1 MKTIFKKTT
10 YLGFDGI
17 LYPAKAELTIEDDG
31 TRYISLYDYYD
42 AGNWINTEERDWT
55 EEEINYLFKTKEKK
69 MKKETIF
76 LKIEIPKT
84 NTECEEIRES
94 GLFFENIAEALFLD
108 RDNIIEIDETNHLK
122 ICEEINKN
130 KGELK

>member
-1 MKTIFKKTT
+1 MI
-10 YLGFDGI
+10 
-17 LYPAKAELTIEDDG
+17 
-31 TRYISLYDYYD
+31 
-42 AGNWINTEERDWT
+42 
-55 EEEINYLFKTKEKK
+55 
-69 MKKETIF
+69 KETIF

-84 NTECEEIRES
+84 NTECEEIREN

-130 KGELK
+130 KGGEDD